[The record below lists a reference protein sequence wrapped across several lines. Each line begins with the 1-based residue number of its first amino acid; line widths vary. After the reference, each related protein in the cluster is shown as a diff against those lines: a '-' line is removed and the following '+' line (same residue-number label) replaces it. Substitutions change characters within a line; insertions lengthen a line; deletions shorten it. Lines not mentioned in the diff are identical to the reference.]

1 MYILGV
7 SSIRFEPTLSL
18 TRMPENLNRR
28 SEEFLDEF
36 ILIEDEPLR
45 KGEEG
50 TEVNPRLEQVRAAV
64 VLTKEAVRAA
74 SITALELATES
85 AHFMGVVSRGGELVN
100 PFEHIQAPVWEEDN
114 VPQKMVDAAYAYCEE
129 LTRREAGNFYH
140 SFKYLPEEQ
149 RKSICAYYA
158 FCRRADDIA
167 DGDYVDIFPGALG
180 PNDPEAIAY
189 RRELEELAAAKP
201 VIERTEFEDKLA
213 QLFFFRKKLSTA
225 YNRMSSTDPIFMA
238 LKHTVATYGIPRE
251 YMDDLISGM
260 EDDLYTNRY
269 QTFEELYSYCYR
281 VASTVGLVCIDIYG
295 HESTAAAREFAEA
308 WGIAMQLTNIIRDVQ
323 EDAERDRI
331 YLPLEDLERFGI
343 TEEDMMSGR
352 RLLEHPGWKPFVQ
365 EYCARVKAYR
375 DKAFKLLPLL
385 PKQSR
390 YSPAAMMAFYS
401 SILRRIE
408 RSGGDVFTERVK
420 LSKAEKLTVAAG
432 VYLRHRF
439 FSF

>member
-1 MYILGV
+1 
-7 SSIRFEPTLSL
+7 
-18 TRMPENLNRR
+18 MPENLNRR

-50 TEVNPRLEQVRAAV
+50 TEVNPRLEQGRAAV

-180 PNDPEAIAY
+180 ANDPEAIAY

>member
-1 MYILGV
+1 MQLRGEFNKVRAY
-7 SSIRFEPTLSL
+7 PTL
-18 TRMPENLNRR
+18 TRMPDTVNGH
-28 SEEFLDEF
+28 SPEFLDEF
-36 ILIEDEPLR
+36 ILIEDEPIR

-50 TEVNPRLEQVRAAV
+50 TAVNPRLEQIRAAV

-85 AHFMGVVSRGGELVN
+85 AHFMGVVSRGGELIN

-114 VPQKMVDAAYAYCEE
+114 VPQKMLDAAYAYCEE

-140 SFKYLPEEQ
+140 SFKYLPEGQ
-149 RKSICAYYA
+149 RKAICAYYA

-180 PNDPEAIAY
+180 AKDPEAIAY
-189 RRELEELAAAKP
+189 RRELEELAATIP

-238 LKHTVATYGIPRE
+238 LKHTVLTYGIHRE

-295 HESTAAAREFAEA
+295 HESTAAAREFAES
-308 WGIAMQLTNIIRDVQ
+308 WGIFMQLTNIIRDVE

-331 YLPLEDLERFGI
+331 YLPLDDLERFGI
-343 TEEDMMSGR
+343 TEADMMSGR
-352 RLLEHPGWKPFVQ
+352 RLLDHPGWKPFVK
-365 EYCARVKAYR
+365 EYCSRVKAYR

-408 RSGGDVFTERVK
+408 RSNGDVFTERVK

>member
-1 MYILGV
+1 MRGEFNKVRAY
-7 SSIRFEPTLSL
+7 PTL
-18 TRMPENLNRR
+18 TRMPDTVNGH
-28 SEEFLDEF
+28 SPEFLDEF
-36 ILIEDEPLR
+36 ILIEDEPIR

-50 TEVNPRLEQVRAAV
+50 TAVNPRLEQIRAAV

-85 AHFMGVVSRGGELVN
+85 AHFMGVVSRGGELIN

-114 VPQKMVDAAYAYCEE
+114 VPQKMLDAAYAYCEE

-140 SFKYLPEEQ
+140 SFKYLPEGQ
-149 RKSICAYYA
+149 RKAICAYYA

-180 PNDPEAIAY
+180 AKDPEAIAY
-189 RRELEELAAAKP
+189 RRELEELAATIP

-238 LKHTVATYGIPRE
+238 LKHTVLTYGIHRE

-295 HESTAAAREFAEA
+295 HESTAAAREFAES
-308 WGIAMQLTNIIRDVQ
+308 WGIFMQLTNIIRDVE

-352 RLLEHPGWKPFVQ
+352 RLLDHPGWKPFVK
-365 EYCARVKAYR
+365 EYCSRVKAYR

-408 RSGGDVFTERVK
+408 RSNGDVFTERVK

>member
-1 MYILGV
+1 
-7 SSIRFEPTLSL
+7 
-18 TRMPENLNRR
+18 MPDTVNRR
-28 SEEFLDEF
+28 SSEFLDEF
-36 ILIEDEPLR
+36 ILIEDEPIR

-50 TEVNPRLEQVRAAV
+50 TAINPRLEQIRAAV
-64 VLTKEAVRAA
+64 VLTREAVRAA

-100 PFEHIQAPVWEEDN
+100 PFEHIQAAVWEEDD
-114 VPQKMVDAAYAYCEE
+114 VPQKMLDAAYAYCVE

-140 SFKYLPEEQ
+140 SFKYLPENE
-149 RKSICAYYA
+149 RRAICAYYA

-167 DGDYVDIFPGALG
+167 DGDYVDVFPGALG
-180 PNDPEAIAY
+180 AKDPEAIVY
-189 RRELEELAAAKP
+189 RRELEELAATKP
-201 VIERTEFEDKLA
+201 VMERTEFEDKLA

-225 YNRMSSTDPIFMA
+225 YNCMSSTDPIFMA
-238 LKHTVATYGIPRE
+238 LKHTVSTYGIARE
-251 YMDDLISGM
+251 YLDDLISGM

-295 HESTAAAREFAEA
+295 HESTAAAREFAES
-308 WGIAMQLTNIIRDVQ
+308 WGIFMQLTNIIRDVE

-343 TEEDMMSGR
+343 TEDDMMSGR
-352 RLLEHPGWKPFVQ
+352 LLLNHPGWKPFVK
-365 EYCARVKAYR
+365 EYCARVKSYR

>member
-1 MYILGV
+1 MSGEFNKV
-7 SSIRFEPTLSL
+7 RAHPT
-18 TRMPENLNRR
+18 TERMPDTVNRR
-28 SEEFLDEF
+28 SSEFLDEF
-36 ILIEDEPLR
+36 ILIEDEPIR

-50 TEVNPRLEQVRAAV
+50 TAINPRLEQIRAAV
-64 VLTKEAVRAA
+64 VLTREAVRAA

-100 PFEHIQAPVWEEDN
+100 PFEHIQAAVWEEDD
-114 VPQKMVDAAYAYCEE
+114 VPQKMLDAAYAYCVE

-140 SFKYLPEEQ
+140 SFKYLPEDE
-149 RKSICAYYA
+149 RKAICAYYA

-167 DGDYVDIFPGALG
+167 DGDYVDVFPGALG
-180 PNDPEAIAY
+180 AKDPEAIAY
-189 RRELEELAAAKP
+189 RRELEELAATKS
-201 VIERTEFEDKLA
+201 VMERTEFEDKLA

-225 YNRMSSTDPIFMA
+225 YNCMSSTDPIFMA
-238 LKHTVATYGIPRE
+238 LKHTVSTYGIPRE
-251 YMDDLISGM
+251 YLDDLISGM

-295 HESTAAAREFAEA
+295 HESTTAAREFAES
-308 WGIAMQLTNIIRDVQ
+308 WGIFMQLTNIIRDVE

-343 TEEDMMSGR
+343 TEDDMMSGR
-352 RLLEHPGWKPFVQ
+352 LLLNHPGWKPFVK
-365 EYCARVKAYR
+365 EYSARVKSYR

>member
-1 MYILGV
+1 
-7 SSIRFEPTLSL
+7 
-18 TRMPENLNRR
+18 MPDTVNRQ
-28 SEEFLDEF
+28 SPEFIDEF
-36 ILIEDEPLR
+36 ILIEDEPIR

-50 TEVNPRLEQVRAAV
+50 TAVNPRLEQVRAAV

-85 AHFMGVVSRGGELVN
+85 AHFMGVVSRGGELIN
-100 PFEHIQAPVWEEDN
+100 PFEHIQAPVWEEDK
-114 VPQKMVDAAYAYCEE
+114 VPEKMLDAAYAYCEE

-140 SFKYLPEEQ
+140 SFKYLPEGQ
-149 RKSICAYYA
+149 RKAICAYYA

-167 DGDYVDIFPGALG
+167 DGDYVDVFPGALG
-180 PNDPEAIAY
+180 AKDPEAIAY
-189 RRELEELAAAKP
+189 RRELEELAVSKA

-225 YNRMSSTDPIFMA
+225 YNHMSSTDPIFMA
-238 LKHTVATYGIPRE
+238 LKHTVATHGIPRE
-251 YMDDLISGM
+251 YLDDLISGM

-295 HESTAAAREFAEA
+295 HESTTAAREFAEA
-308 WGIAMQLTNIIRDVQ
+308 WGISMQLTNIIRDVQ

-343 TEEDMMSGR
+343 TEDDMMSGR
-352 RLLEHPGWKPFVQ
+352 QLLDHPGWKPFVM
-365 EYCARVKAYR
+365 EYCARVRSYR
-375 DKAFKLLPLL
+375 DKGFKLLQLL

>member
-1 MYILGV
+1 MSDTV
-7 SSIRFEPTLSL
+7 NHRSS
-18 TRMPENLNRR
+18 
-28 SEEFLDEF
+28 EFLDEF
-36 ILIEDEPLR
+36 ILIEDEPIR

-50 TEVNPRLEQVRAAV
+50 TAINPRLEQIRTAV
-64 VLTKEAVRAA
+64 VLTREAVRAA

-100 PFEHIQAPVWEEDN
+100 PFEHIQAAVWEEDD
-114 VPQKMVDAAYAYCEE
+114 VPQKMLDAAYAYCVE

-140 SFKYLPEEQ
+140 SFKYLPEDE
-149 RKSICAYYA
+149 RKAICAYYA

-167 DGDYVDIFPGALG
+167 DGDYVDVFPGALG
-180 PNDPEAIAY
+180 AKDPEAIAY
-189 RRELEELAAAKP
+189 RRELEELAATKS
-201 VIERTEFEDKLA
+201 VMERTEFEDKLA

-225 YNRMSSTDPIFMA
+225 YNCMSSTDPIFMA
-238 LKHTVATYGIPRE
+238 LKHTVSTYGIPRE
-251 YMDDLISGM
+251 YLDDLISGM

-295 HESTAAAREFAEA
+295 HESTTAAREFAES
-308 WGIAMQLTNIIRDVQ
+308 WGIFMQLTNIIRDVE

-343 TEEDMMSGR
+343 TEDDIMSGR
-352 RLLEHPGWKPFVQ
+352 RLLNHPGWKPFVK
-365 EYCARVKAYR
+365 EYCTRVKSYR

>member
-1 MYILGV
+1 M
-7 SSIRFEPTLSL
+7 
-18 TRMPENLNRR
+18 TRMPDNVNRH
-28 SEEFLDEF
+28 SPEFLDEF

-50 TEVNPRLEQVRAAV
+50 TAVNPRLEQIRAAV

-85 AHFMGVVSRGGELVN
+85 AHFMGVVSRGGELIN

-114 VPQKMVDAAYAYCEE
+114 VPQKMLDAAYAYCEE

-149 RKSICAYYA
+149 RKAICAYYA

-180 PNDPEAIAY
+180 VKDPEAIAY
-189 RRELEELAAAKP
+189 RRELEELAATKP

-225 YNRMSSTDPIFMA
+225 YNLMSSTDPIFLA
-238 LKHTVATYGIPRE
+238 LKHTVSTYGVPRE

-295 HESTAAAREFAEA
+295 HESTAAAREFAES
-308 WGIAMQLTNIIRDVQ
+308 WGIFMQLTNILRDVE

-343 TEEDMMSGR
+343 TEDDVMSGR
-352 RLLEHPGWKPFVQ
+352 RLLDHPGWKPFVK
-365 EYCARVKAYR
+365 EYCSRVKAYR

-408 RSGGDVFTERVK
+408 RSGGAVFTERVK

>member
-1 MYILGV
+1 MG
-7 SSIRFEPTLSL
+7 SIRHEPTLRL
-18 TRMPENLNRR
+18 TRMSDTVNRN
-28 SEEFLDEF
+28 SSEFLDEF
-36 ILIEDEPLR
+36 ILIEDEPAR

-50 TEVNPRLEQVRAAV
+50 TAVNPRLEQLRAAV
-64 VLTKEAVRAA
+64 VLTREAVRAA

-85 AHFMGVVSRGGELVN
+85 AHFMGVVSHGGELIN
-100 PFEHIQAPVWEEDN
+100 PFEHIQAPVWEEEN
-114 VPQKMVDAAYAYCEE
+114 VPQEMLDAAYAYCEE

-149 RKSICAYYA
+149 RKAICAFYA

-167 DGDYVDIFPGALG
+167 DGDYVDTFPGALG
-180 PNDPEAIAY
+180 AKDPEAILY
-189 RRELEELAAAKP
+189 RRKLEELAAAKP

-225 YNRMSSTDPIFMA
+225 YNCMSSTDPIFMA
-238 LKHTVATYGIPRE
+238 LKDTVENFEVPRQ

-295 HESTAAAREFAEA
+295 VESTAAEREFAES
-308 WGIAMQLTNIIRDVQ
+308 WGIAMQLTNILRDVQ

-343 TEEDMMSGR
+343 SEADVFSGR
-352 RLLEHPGWKPFVQ
+352 KLLEHPGWKPFVK
-365 EYCARVKAYR
+365 EYCARVRTYR
-375 DKAFKLLPLL
+375 DKGFKLLSRI

-390 YSPAAMMAFYS
+390 YSPAAMMTFYS

-420 LSKAEKLTVAAG
+420 LSKAEKLTLAASL
-432 VYLRHRF
+432 YLRHRF

>member
-1 MYILGV
+1 
-7 SSIRFEPTLSL
+7 
-18 TRMPENLNRR
+18 MPENLNRR

-50 TEVNPRLEQVRAAV
+50 TEVNTRLEQVRAAV

>member
-1 MYILGV
+1 MRGEFNKVRAY
-7 SSIRFEPTLSL
+7 PTL
-18 TRMPENLNRR
+18 TRMPDTVNRR
-28 SEEFLDEF
+28 STEFLDEF
-36 ILIEDEPLR
+36 ILIEDEPIR

-50 TEVNPRLEQVRAAV
+50 TAINPRLEQIRAAV
-64 VLTKEAVRAA
+64 VLTREAVRAA

-100 PFEHIQAPVWEEDN
+100 PFEHIQAAVWEEDD
-114 VPQKMVDAAYAYCEE
+114 VPQKMLDAAYAYCVE

-140 SFKYLPEEQ
+140 SFKYLPENE
-149 RKSICAYYA
+149 RKAICAYYA

-167 DGDYVDIFPGALG
+167 DGDYVDVFPGALG
-180 PNDPEAIAY
+180 AKDPEAIAY
-189 RRELEELAAAKP
+189 RRELEELAATKP
-201 VIERTEFEDKLA
+201 VMERTEFEDKLA

-225 YNRMSSTDPIFMA
+225 YNCMSSTDPIFMA
-238 LKHTVATYGIPRE
+238 LKHTVSTYGIPRE
-251 YMDDLISGM
+251 YLDDLISGM

-295 HESTAAAREFAEA
+295 HESTAAAREFAES
-308 WGIAMQLTNIIRDVQ
+308 WGIFMQLTNIIRDVE

-343 TEEDMMSGR
+343 TEDDMMSGR
-352 RLLEHPGWKPFVQ
+352 RLLNHPGWKPFVK
-365 EYCARVKAYR
+365 EYCARVKSYR

>member
-1 MYILGV
+1 
-7 SSIRFEPTLSL
+7 
-18 TRMPENLNRR
+18 MPENLNRR

-167 DGDYVDIFPGALG
+167 DGDYVNIFPGALG

-213 QLFFFRKKLSTA
+213 QLFFFRNKLSTS

-308 WGIAMQLTNIIRDVQ
+308 WGIAMQ
-323 EDAERDRI
+323 
-331 YLPLEDLERFGI
+331 
-343 TEEDMMSGR
+343 
-352 RLLEHPGWKPFVQ
+352 
-365 EYCARVKAYR
+365 
-375 DKAFKLLPLL
+375 
-385 PKQSR
+385 
-390 YSPAAMMAFYS
+390 
-401 SILRRIE
+401 
-408 RSGGDVFTERVK
+408 
-420 LSKAEKLTVAAG
+420 
-432 VYLRHRF
+432 
-439 FSF
+439 

>member
-1 MYILGV
+1 
-7 SSIRFEPTLSL
+7 
-18 TRMPENLNRR
+18 MPENLNRR

-45 KGEEG
+45 KGEDG

-420 LSKAEKLTVAAG
+420 LSKAEKLTLAAG

>member
-1 MYILGV
+1 MARMSDTV
-7 SSIRFEPTLSL
+7 NRSSS
-18 TRMPENLNRR
+18 
-28 SEEFLDEF
+28 EFLDEF
-36 ILIEDEPLR
+36 ILIEDEPIR

-50 TEVNPRLEQVRAAV
+50 TAVNPRLEQLRAAV
-64 VLTKEAVRAA
+64 VLTREAVRAA

-85 AHFMGVVSRGGELVN
+85 AHFMGVVNHGGELIN
-100 PFEHIQAPVWEEDN
+100 PFEHIQAAVWEEEN
-114 VPQKMVDAAYAYCEE
+114 VPLEMLDAAYAYCEE

-140 SFKYLPEEQ
+140 SFKYLPNEQ
-149 RKSICAYYA
+149 RKAICAYYA

-167 DGDYVDIFPGALG
+167 DGDYVDVFPGALG
-180 PNDPEAIAY
+180 AKDPEAILY
-189 RRELEELAAAKP
+189 RRKLEELAAAKP

-225 YNRMSSTDPIFMA
+225 YNCMSSTDPIFMA
-238 LKHTVATYGIPRE
+238 LKHAVENFGVPRQH
-251 YMDDLISGM
+251 MDDLISGM

-281 VASTVGLVCIDIYG
+281 VASTVGLVCIDIYEV
-295 HESTAAAREFAEA
+295 ESTAAEREFAES
-308 WGIAMQLTNIIRDVQ
+308 WGIAMQLTNILRDVQ

-331 YLPLEDLERFGI
+331 YLPLDDLERFGI
-343 TEEDMMSGR
+343 SEADVLSGKK
-352 RLLEHPGWKPFVQ
+352 LLDHPGWVPFVK
-365 EYCARVKAYR
+365 EYCARVRSYH
-375 DKAFKLLPLL
+375 DKGFKLLPRI

-408 RSGGDVFTERVK
+408 RNGGDVFTERVK
-420 LSKAEKLTVAAG
+420 LSKAEKLTLAASL
-432 VYLRHRF
+432 YLRHRF